1 MSAAIWEGLH
11 GSDESEIGWY
21 MNKVNEIIGSTV
33 LLPIKLLHYSQS
45 YKKKCKE
52 KREWPCEEISSLT
65 AES

>member
-45 YKKKCKE
+45 YKKNAKK
-52 KREWPCEEISSLT
+52 KGNDPVKKSVL
-65 AES
+65 